1 MEFKNSFLS
10 RLFGSREQ
18 AEDVPEETEAGGPL
32 PVQPPEEDQPQE
44 QPRHRLNLPPEH
56 SLRKLWALYTEQ
68 TGWYYEPELV
78 LEGPS
83 DPPMPD
89 REGSAE
95 LLRLQMFVNSSA
107 NERINRILAQQK
119 QTEEEQTSLPD
130 LDAQVT
136 VFLSRD
142 CMTAW
147 LLVYPPVGEGRELE
161 REDLD
166 HALTQQ
172 LVRFGVD
179 KTLLDVLPQDPERY
193 FRLISVAKGV
203 EPEHGRDGRVV
214 DMFPRIQE
222 RKLTVDENNRV
233 DYADLNFIHNV
244 EQGGVICRV
253 FPPADGIP
261 GRTVQDQEI
270 PARNGKPAS
279 VPQGRNTKL
288 SEDGRALVAAIT
300 GHVEFSGRSF
310 QVKPVLDIPGNVDFS
325 VGNINFLGDVCIH
338 GDVCSGFSVRAMGTI
353 TVNGVVEACSLEAG
367 RDLVVSRGVQ
377 GDGQAVLR
385 AQRSIFAKY
394 LENCCVYARVS
405 LETECIINCD
415 VYCDGGVTVCS
426 GHRSIIGG
434 KIHAAHEVDAGSV
447 GSRVGNRTDIVLGGR
462 PCDEFDYDLLSKEI
476 VDMEEEMERTER
488 QPDSPSKISRI
499 SKLRMQLLVSRGKL
513 ESIEKDREQKT
524 TELQDPGIRRMKCDT
539 VFPGTVLTIGTVAHH
554 FYDKLS
560 PCSATLVDNEI
571 QLI

>member
-10 RLFGSREQ
+10 RLFGTREE
-18 AEDVPEETEAGGPL
+18 AEAVQEEKEAGEPL
-32 PVQPPEEDQPQE
+32 PVRPPEEDEPLE
-44 QPRHRLNLPPEH
+44 QPRHRLDLPPEH
-56 SLRKLWALYTEQ
+56 SLRKLWTLYNEQ
-68 TGWYYEPELV
+68 TSWYAVPELV

-89 REGSAE
+89 REGIAE

-107 NERINRILAQQK
+107 NERVMRIQAQQE
-119 QTEEEQTSLPD
+119 QTEEGQTSLPD

-136 VFLSRD
+136 VFLSKD
-142 CMTAW
+142 CMNVW
-147 LLVYPPVGEGRELE
+147 LLVYPPVGEGRELD

-166 HALTQQ
+166 RALGQYQ
-172 LVRFGVD
+172 IRFGVD
-179 KTLLDVLPQDPERY
+179 KALLDALPQDPERY

-203 EPEHGRDGRVV
+203 EPEHGKDGRVV
-214 DMFPRIQE
+214 DMFPRTQE

-233 DYADLNFIHNV
+233 DYTNLDFIQNV

-253 FPPADGIP
+253 LSPTDGTP
-261 GRTVQDQEI
+261 GRTVQNQEV

-279 VPQGRNTKL
+279 APQGRNTKM

-353 TVNGVVEACSLEAG
+353 TVNGVVEACTLEAG

-447 GSRVGNRTDIVLGGR
+447 GSRVGNRTDIILGGR
-462 PCDEFDYDLLSKEI
+462 PCDEFDHDLLSKEV
-476 VDMEEEMERTER
+476 VDLEEEMERTER

-499 SKLRMQLLVSRGKL
+499 SRLRMQLLVSRGKL
-513 ESIEKDREQKT
+513 ESIEKDWAQEAK
-524 TELQDPGIRRMKCDT
+524 EVQDPGIRRMKCDT
-539 VFPGTVLTIGTVAHH
+539 VFPGTVLTIGSVTHH

-560 PCSATLVDNEI
+560 PCSATLVDDEI